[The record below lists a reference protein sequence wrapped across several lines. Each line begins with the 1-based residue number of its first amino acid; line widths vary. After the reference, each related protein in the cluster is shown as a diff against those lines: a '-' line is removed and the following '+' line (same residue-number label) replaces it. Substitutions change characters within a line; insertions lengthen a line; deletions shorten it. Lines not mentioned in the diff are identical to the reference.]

1 MHAILHE
8 WQMHLLGSVFKQEKL
23 EITPSR
29 IDLPPQFAI
38 NWEGVASPTPQGAW
52 FPNDQFLANIEEY
65 KYNKFLN
72 IGNP

>member
-1 MHAILHE
+1 MHDILNE
-8 WQMHLLGSVFKQEKL
+8 WQMNMLGSVFKQEKL

-29 IDLPPQFAI
+29 FNLPPQFA
-38 NWEGVASPTPQGAW
+38 WEGVASQTPQGAW